1 MTGTTRRKSAY
12 PRQATTGKGTI
23 RCTCECSRHAFG
35 VSLSRATRT
44 LRETSMRITD
54 KPAAQS
60 SRRRFL
66 QAGAALAGGSAV
78 GALGGTDTPAQAQVS
93 ENLPPNVPEWMKAPG
108 APTGDQL
115 YGAP

>member
-1 MTGTTRRKSAY
+1 
-12 PRQATTGKGTI
+12 
-23 RCTCECSRHAFG
+23 
-35 VSLSRATRT
+35 
-44 LRETSMRITD
+44 MRITD
-54 KPAAQS
+54 KPAARS

-66 QAGAALAGGSAV
+66 QAGAVLAGGSAV

-115 YGAP
+115 YGAPSPYEKGVVKNVSSKTLPQYLSASSRTPLQELDGIITPNGL